1 MEIQKYIRKIK
12 EFVPG
17 EMTKQEQSYVL
28 NSFEALLYKV
38 SELQEEVQLLKD
50 QVNRLQGE
58 QGKPDIKGNTG
69 QKDETTKE
77 ADLPKEDSSSG
88 DTENTEP
95 TSKDISSEKER
106 KPKGTNKGKK
116 GVKFDG
122 SRQADKEDV
131 IPIDKGVLPSD
142 ALFKGYAVSRYYDLQ
157 IQSSLIEV
165 KREVYYSPSEGKNYT
180 APLRPRYDAGSDYT
194 NELKGHV
201 VALKYKFGMSI
212 PKIEEWLNLN
222 GVPITKG
229 TISNILLEKG
239 ASSQVEYEQ
248 IHELG
253 LQIGLFNQS
262 DTTGARVNGQNQ
274 HCHVFGNA
282 YYTAYFTTPHKD
294 RQTII
299 DLVRSNRPRAYLLND
314 QTLAIYKYLK
324 IPKKVVKLLA
334 EELCE
339 KSVDQKSFTAL
350 LQEILP
356 RQDYERQIDKL
367 LEGAYLA
374 HYHSEDPLRI
384 LVADDAPQ
392 YKLTA
397 LLIALCWVHAGRHFK
412 KLNPKITY
420 HQELLDKF
428 LTDFWQYYH
437 RLLVY
442 KQAPDPL
449 IARQLSSDFDHLF
462 SQQSGFDLLD
472 ERIAKTKA
480 KKRELL
486 VVLEHPYIPLHN
498 NASELDA
505 RKEVEYRN
513 ISFQTRNQKGTL
525 AKDVFFTIVQ
535 TCKKLG
541 VNAYAY
547 ILDIVSNKREMTPL
561 TDIMIQK
568 AMTF

>member
-1 MEIQKYIRKIK
+1 M
-12 EFVPG
+12 
-17 EMTKQEQSYVL
+17 
-28 NSFEALLYKV
+28 
-38 SELQEEVQLLKD
+38 
-50 QVNRLQGE
+50 
-58 QGKPDIKGNTG
+58 
-69 QKDETTKE
+69 
-77 ADLPKEDSSSG
+77 
-88 DTENTEP
+88 
-95 TSKDISSEKER
+95 
-106 KPKGTNKGKK
+106 
-116 GVKFDG
+116 
-122 SRQADKEDV
+122 
-131 IPIDKGVLPSD
+131 
-142 ALFKGYAVSRYYDLQ
+142 
-157 IQSSLIEV
+157 
-165 KREVYYSPSEGKNYT
+165 
-180 APLRPRYDAGSDYT
+180 
-194 NELKGHV
+194 
-201 VALKYKFGMSI
+201 
-212 PKIEEWLNLN
+212 
-222 GVPITKG
+222 
-229 TISNILLEKG
+229 
-239 ASSQVEYEQ
+239 
-248 IHELG
+248 
-253 LQIGLFNQS
+253 
-262 DTTGARVNGQNQ
+262 
-274 HCHVFGNA
+274 
-282 YYTAYFTTPHKD
+282 
-294 RQTII
+294 
-299 DLVRSNRPRAYLLND
+299 
-314 QTLAIYKYLK
+314 
-324 IPKKVVKLLA
+324 
-334 EELCE
+334 
-339 KSVDQKSFTAL
+339 
-350 LQEILP
+350 
-356 RQDYERQIDKL
+356 
-367 LEGAYLA
+367 
-374 HYHSEDPLRI
+374 
-384 LVADDAPQ
+384 ADDAPQ